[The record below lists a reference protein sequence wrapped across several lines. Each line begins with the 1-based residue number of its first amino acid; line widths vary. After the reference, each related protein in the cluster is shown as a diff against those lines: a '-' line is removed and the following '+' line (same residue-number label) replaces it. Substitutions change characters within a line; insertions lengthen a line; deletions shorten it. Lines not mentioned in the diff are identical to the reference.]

1 MNSNAVWVTFWQ
13 VLQRQPL
20 GLKQLQQVQRL
31 GPLAVCKQICQ
42 DRRKVAWSQACPL
55 WLC

>member
-20 GLKQLQQVQRL
+20 ELKQLQQVQRL